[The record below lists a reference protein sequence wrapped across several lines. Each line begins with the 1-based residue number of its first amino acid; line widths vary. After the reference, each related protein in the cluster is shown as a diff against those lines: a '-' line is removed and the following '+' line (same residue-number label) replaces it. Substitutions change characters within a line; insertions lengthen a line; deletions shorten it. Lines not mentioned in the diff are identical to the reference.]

1 MLSDTAFTL
10 PGRLTI
16 SVFFLMT
23 QTPLPSMARGVRLML
38 YALSASA
45 IPGALR
51 CATSIVASGV
61 ISLGEKPVPP
71 VVSTR
76 LHFMSSLNLT
86 SSSAICFL
94 SSGMILYETTS
105 YSSLGS
111 ICLILGPLLSS
122 RRPAA
127 PLSLIVIIPTV
138 YITSPC
144 YP

>member
-16 SVFFLMT
+16 SVFFLIT
-23 QTPLPSMARGVRLML
+23 EAPLPSMALGVILML

-51 CATSIVASGV
+51 SAISIVASGV

-76 LHFMSSLNLT
+76 LHFTSSHSLT

-105 YSSLGS
+105 YLSLGS
-111 ICLILGPLLSS
+111 SSFIFGPLLSS
-122 RRPAA
+122 LWPAA